1 MAETFPHSVAANA
14 VPGDDAVLPFQT
26 DDPGIKG
33 RLVRLG
39 PCVDTILKRHNYPD
53 KVSEVLAQAIALTGM
68 LGASL
73 PDGGKLSLQARTDG
87 PVSFIF
93 VDLEAGGLVRATAS
107 FNAARVSEAAG
118 AGVGQFQGS
127 SLLGTLLG
135 LGHLALT
142 VEPGEGLERTQG
154 IVALD
159 GGNLTQ
165 AAQAYFRQSE
175 QLPTY
180 IRLAV
185 AKHYVAG
192 AQAGGP
198 SWSWRAGGIIVQH
211 LVQPL
216 DDGEG
221 AADVSLAAADTQ
233 LEAADNWNRVRILA
247 ATVEEHELIDPALAP
262 DRLLYRLFHDEGVR
276 IFSPKP
282 LAVHCRCSRQRVE
295 AFLMS
300 FGREQLSDM
309 HEADGKIAVTCE
321 FCSTVYRFDPDSL

>member
-1 MAETFPHSVAANA
+1 MVATTAM
-14 VPGDDAVLPFQT
+14 PGDDEVLPFKT
-26 DDPGIKG
+26 DDPGIRG

-39 PCVDTILKRHNYPD
+39 SCADTILKRHAYPD
-53 KVSEVLAQAIALTGM
+53 KVSEVVAQAIALTGM

-73 PDGGKLSLQARTDG
+73 PVGGKLSLQARTDG

-107 FNAARVSEAAG
+107 FNAARVSEITSASVGQSQGVSILG
-118 AGVGQFQGS
+118 ALLGVG
-127 SLLGTLLG
+127 
-135 LGHLALT
+135 HMALT

-165 AAQAYFRQSE
+165 AAQTYFRQSE
-175 QLPTY
+175 QLPSY

-192 AQAGGP
+192 AQAGG
-198 SWSWRAGGIIVQH
+198 STWSWRAGGLIVQH

-221 AADVSLAAADTQ
+221 TADAPT
-233 LEAADNWNRVRILA
+233 ETADNWNRVRILA
-247 ATVEEHELIDPALAP
+247 ATVEEHELLDPALAP
-262 DRLLYRLFHDEGVR
+262 DRLLYRLFHEEGVR
-276 IFSPKP
+276 IFSPTP
-282 LAVHCRCSRQRVE
+282 LAVHCRCSRERVE
-295 AFLMS
+295 AFLKS

-321 FCSTVYRFDPDSL
+321 FCSTAYRFDPESL

>member
-1 MAETFPHSVAANA
+1 MAESTPHISAANA
-14 VPGDDAVLPFQT
+14 IPGDDAVLPFQT

-39 PCVDTILKRHNYPD
+39 SCVDTILKRHNYPD
-53 KVSEVLAQAIALTGM
+53 KVSEVVAQAIALTGM

-73 PDGGKLSLQARTDG
+73 PAGGKLSLQARTDG

-107 FNAARVSEAAG
+107 FNAARVAEISSATVAQSQG
-118 AGVGQFQGS
+118 AS
-127 SLLGTLLG
+127 ILG
-135 LGHLALT
+135 LGHMALT
-142 VEPGEGLERTQG
+142 IEPGEGLERTQG
-154 IVALD
+154 IVGLD
-159 GGNLTQ
+159 GGSLTQ

-185 AKHYVAG
+185 AKHYMAG

-198 SWSWRAGGIIVQH
+198 AWSWRAGGLIVQH

-221 AADVSLAAADTQ
+221 AAESSAETADTQ
-233 LEAADNWNRVRILA
+233 PAAADNWNRVRILA
-247 ATVEEHELIDPALAP
+247 ATIEDHELLDPALAP

-295 AFLMS
+295 AFLKS
-300 FGREQLSDM
+300 FGRDQLADM

-321 FCSTVYRFDPDSL
+321 FCSTAYRFDPESL